1 MKNNTYFSPMHR
13 TLFTICLL
21 VMASQLQAQN
31 IQISGVVLDEAEEPL
46 PGVSIQVK
54 GTQRGTSSGVNG
66 DFAIKAGPRA
76 TLVFSFIGYERREIE
91 LKGRRKLRV
100 QLEPAVNQ
108 LEQVEVVVGYGSQR
122 KEDLTGAIS
131 TLSGKELSEIPTVNL
146 LDAIGSKIPGMEVL
160 GTSEPGAT
168 ASVRIRGVGSYNDS
182 EPICVV
188 DGQFMTLDELN
199 AINTNDILS
208 ITVLKDASATAIY
221 GSRGANGV
229 ILATTRQGSGEQGVT
244 RVNASASFSLAEME
258 RLLPLANTSQYQQIR
273 NLEYLADNYQ
283 NADAINSIPYPDWE
297 TAGAG
302 TDWQDLANRTALT
315 GNYQFSV
322 SGSTKKANFY
332 AGLGYLHQ
340 EGVIEYTDYKRLNAK
355 VNASYQLYKNLKIGV
370 NMIFTTDDKGGVDNN
385 VFSLTG
391 KRLPN
396 APVYNLTGD
405 SDSENDF
412 NGGDNNPYALLYYT
426 HDRYRKTNRFNSN
439 YFLEWDIIKPLKFR
453 TAFSTTYANG
463 EEKIFLPAFMENV
476 EDSNSPYKISRLT
489 HNSFNNNSWQLEN
502 TLTYNLHKKDHR
514 LTVMGGFTMQ
524 YYRTQYANLF
534 ATGLPWEAWK
544 NQNLWYAGQGTTVTG
559 EDGGS
564 EKSYVSYL
572 GRITYTLKGRYNVIA
587 TGRVDGSSAY
597 PKDNRYGFFP
607 SLGLGWTM
615 SEENFLKGTRWLD
628 KLKLRASYGVVGND
642 KGVSNAQ
649 TLYANSV
656 NIVTGP
662 NNSIYSTDALRL
674 MYDTTLSWE
683 EMKSFNLGIDFAA
696 FRNLLSVSVDWFH
709 KETSKVMMPL
719 LIQPSKFNVT
729 SNIGTVSNKG
739 FEWNVA
745 YSPKLGKVNSM
756 FTFTGSTVKN
766 NVKKIND
773 NIGGISNAPN
783 RTMEGYP
790 IGSFW
795 GYKAVGVFQN
805 DEQLA
810 SLPHISGTRVG
821 ELIFEDV
828 NGDKVIDTND
838 YVYLGSYIPKVQ
850 LGFNARFSYKGF
862 TLIVDLTSGLGHKI
876 YNRRTQYRQNEQNF
890 TTDMLGAWHGEGTS
904 YHIPRVFV
912 RGDASSMDSSYFI
925 EDGDYLSIA
934 NVQLSY
940 AFPHKL
946 LRKIRMRNARIFL
959 SGANLHTFTKATG
972 YKTHIG
978 ATGNANRG
986 GIDNFGLYPDNRTF
1000 TVGTSF
1006 SF

>member
-1 MKNNTYFSPMHR
+1 MKNNMYFSPMHR

-21 VMASQLQAQN
+21 VMASLLQAQN

-534 ATGLPWEAWK
+534 ATG
-544 NQNLWYAGQGTTVTG
+544 
-559 EDGGS
+559 
-564 EKSYVSYL
+564 
-572 GRITYTLKGRYNVIA
+572 
-587 TGRVDGSSAY
+587 RVDGSSAY

-729 SNIGTVSNKG
+729 SNIGT
-739 FEWNVA
+739 
-745 YSPKLGKVNSM
+745 
-756 FTFTGSTVKN
+756 
-766 NVKKIND
+766 
-773 NIGGISNAPN
+773 
-783 RTMEGYP
+783 
-790 IGSFW
+790 
-795 GYKAVGVFQN
+795 
-805 DEQLA
+805 
-810 SLPHISGTRVG
+810 
-821 ELIFEDV
+821 
-828 NGDKVIDTND
+828 
-838 YVYLGSYIPKVQ
+838 
-850 LGFNARFSYKGF
+850 
-862 TLIVDLTSGLGHKI
+862 
-876 YNRRTQYRQNEQNF
+876 
-890 TTDMLGAWHGEGTS
+890 
-904 YHIPRVFV
+904 
-912 RGDASSMDSSYFI
+912 
-925 EDGDYLSIA
+925 
-934 NVQLSY
+934 
-940 AFPHKL
+940 
-946 LRKIRMRNARIFL
+946 
-959 SGANLHTFTKATG
+959 
-972 YKTHIG
+972 
-978 ATGNANRG
+978 
-986 GIDNFGLYPDNRTF
+986 
-1000 TVGTSF
+1000 
-1006 SF
+1006 

>member
-1 MKNNTYFSPMHR
+1 MKNNMYFSPMHR

-21 VMASQLQAQN
+21 VMASLLQAQN

-463 EEKIFLPAFMENV
+463 EEKIFL
-476 EDSNSPYKISRLT
+476 
-489 HNSFNNNSWQLEN
+489 
-502 TLTYNLHKKDHR
+502 
-514 LTVMGGFTMQ
+514 
-524 YYRTQYANLF
+524 
-534 ATGLPWEAWK
+534 
-544 NQNLWYAGQGTTVTG
+544 
-559 EDGGS
+559 
-564 EKSYVSYL
+564 
-572 GRITYTLKGRYNVIA
+572 
-587 TGRVDGSSAY
+587 
-597 PKDNRYGFFP
+597 
-607 SLGLGWTM
+607 
-615 SEENFLKGTRWLD
+615 
-628 KLKLRASYGVVGND
+628 
-642 KGVSNAQ
+642 
-649 TLYANSV
+649 
-656 NIVTGP
+656 
-662 NNSIYSTDALRL
+662 
-674 MYDTTLSWE
+674 
-683 EMKSFNLGIDFAA
+683 
-696 FRNLLSVSVDWFH
+696 
-709 KETSKVMMPL
+709 
-719 LIQPSKFNVT
+719 
-729 SNIGTVSNKG
+729 
-739 FEWNVA
+739 
-745 YSPKLGKVNSM
+745 
-756 FTFTGSTVKN
+756 
-766 NVKKIND
+766 
-773 NIGGISNAPN
+773 
-783 RTMEGYP
+783 
-790 IGSFW
+790 
-795 GYKAVGVFQN
+795 
-805 DEQLA
+805 
-810 SLPHISGTRVG
+810 
-821 ELIFEDV
+821 
-828 NGDKVIDTND
+828 
-838 YVYLGSYIPKVQ
+838 
-850 LGFNARFSYKGF
+850 
-862 TLIVDLTSGLGHKI
+862 
-876 YNRRTQYRQNEQNF
+876 
-890 TTDMLGAWHGEGTS
+890 
-904 YHIPRVFV
+904 
-912 RGDASSMDSSYFI
+912 
-925 EDGDYLSIA
+925 
-934 NVQLSY
+934 
-940 AFPHKL
+940 
-946 LRKIRMRNARIFL
+946 
-959 SGANLHTFTKATG
+959 
-972 YKTHIG
+972 
-978 ATGNANRG
+978 
-986 GIDNFGLYPDNRTF
+986 
-1000 TVGTSF
+1000 
-1006 SF
+1006 